1 MKIPSIESILTGA
14 EKNHQTLWQYILQS
28 EFEDSGM
35 PVDQIIRRV
44 EETYTVMRN
53 AVRSGLQEHGRSLS
67 GLTGG
72 DAFKY
77 YERIETGRT
86 VLSDFNAKAI
96 AYAIATN
103 EHNASMGVIVA
114 APTAGASGIL
124 PGVLIAAQEEFGYM
138 DSDIVHSLIVASGI
152 GAVIATRATVSGAAG
167 GCQAECGSA
176 AAMAAG
182 ALTYLLGGNDQ
193 QVMHAAALALKNCLG
208 LACDPVAGLVEI
220 PCIKRNGVYASMAIT
235 ACDMALSGIVSFIPP
250 DEVIDAMFQIG
261 SMMPACIR
269 ETAEGGLAV
278 TPTGLAAKE
287 RVFGVKKE
295 K

>member
-1 MKIPSIESILTGA
+1 MKISSIDSILKGA
-14 EKNHQTLWQYILQS
+14 EKNHQALWQYILQS
-28 EFEDSGM
+28 EFQDSGT
-35 PVDQIIRRV
+35 PIEEIVERV
-44 EETYTVMRN
+44 EKTYTVMRN
-53 AVRSGLQEHGRSLS
+53 AVRAGLRENGRSLS

-72 DAFKY
+72 DAYKY
-77 YERIETGRT
+77 YARIETGRT
-86 VLSDFNAKAI
+86 LLSDFNAKAI

-103 EHNASMGVIVA
+103 EYNASMGVIVA

-182 ALTYLLGGNDQ
+182 ALTYLLGGNNR
-193 QVMHAAALALKNCLG
+193 QVMNAAALALKNSLG
-208 LACDPVAGLVEI
+208 LACDPVAGLVEV

-235 ACDMALSGIVSFIPP
+235 ACDMALSGIASFIPP

-261 SMMPACIR
+261 SMLPSCLR

-278 TPTGLAAKE
+278 TPTGLAAMEK
-287 RVFGVKKE
+287 VFGIKNDK
-295 K
+295 

>member
-28 EFEDSGM
+28 EFEDCGM

-250 DEVIDAMFQIG
+250 DEVIDTMFQIG

>member
-1 MKIPSIESILTGA
+1 MKISSIDSILTGA
-14 EKNHQTLWQYILQS
+14 AKNHQTLWQYILQA
-28 EFEDSGM
+28 EYLESGT
-35 PVDQIIRRV
+35 PPEQIIKRV
-44 EETYTVMRN
+44 EDTYQVMRN
-53 AVRSGLQEHGRSLS
+53 AVRSGLKENSRSLS

-72 DAFKY
+72 DAFKFY
-77 YERIETGRT
+77 QRIEDGNS

-114 APTAGASGIL
+114 APTAGASGIM
-124 PGVLIAAQEEFGYM
+124 PGVLIAAQEQFGYM
-138 DSDIVHSLIVASGI
+138 DSDIVNALMVASGI

-182 ALTYLLGGNDQ
+182 ALAYLLGGTNT
-193 QVMHAAALALKNCLG
+193 QVMNAAALALKNSLG
-208 LACDPVAGLVEI
+208 LACDPVAGLVEV
-220 PCIKRNGVYASMAIT
+220 PCVKRNGVYASMAIT
-235 ACDMALSGIVSFIPP
+235 AADMALAGITSVIPP

-278 TPTGLAAKE
+278 TPTGIEAKKQI
-287 RVFGVKKE
+287 FGIKD
-295 K
+295 

>member
-1 MKIPSIESILTGA
+1 MKIPSIASILEGA
-14 EKNHQTLWQYILQS
+14 AKNHQALWQYILQA
-28 EFEDSGM
+28 EFLDSGV
-35 PVDQIIRRV
+35 PAEDIIARV
-44 EETYTVMRN
+44 ENTYQVMKS
-53 AVRSGLQEHGRSLS
+53 AVRSGLKEHSRSLS

-72 DAFKY
+72 DAYKY
-77 YERIETGRT
+77 YQRIQEGGS

-103 EHNASMGVIVA
+103 EQNASMGVIVA

-124 PGVLIAAQEEFGYM
+124 PGVLIAAQEEFGYL
-138 DSDIVHSLIVASGI
+138 DDDIVHSLIVASGI

-182 ALTYLLGGNDQ
+182 ALAHLLGGSDIQTVN
-193 QVMHAAALALKNCLG
+193 AAALALKNSLG
-208 LACDPVAGLVEI
+208 LACDPVAGLVEV
-220 PCIKRNGVYASMAIT
+220 PCVKRNGVYASMAIS
-235 ACDMALSGIVSFIPP
+235 AADMALAGITSVIPP

-278 TPTGLAAKE
+278 TPTGLEAKK
-287 RVFGVKKE
+287 RIFGIKE
-295 K
+295 EE

>member
-250 DEVIDAMFQIG
+250 DEVIDTMFQIG

>member
-1 MKIPSIESILTGA
+1 MKLPSIEAFLKGA
-14 EKNHQTLWQYILQS
+14 QQNRQTLWQYILQC
-28 EFEDSGM
+28 EFQDSGT
-35 PVDQIIRRV
+35 PVDEMIRRV
-44 EETYTVMRN
+44 EGTYQVMKN
-53 AVRSGLQEHGRSLS
+53 AVRSGLKENGKSLS

-77 YERIETGRT
+77 YERIKIGRT

-103 EHNASMGVIVA
+103 EQNASLGVIVA

-124 PGVLIAAQEEFGYM
+124 PGVIIAAQEEFGYM
-138 DSDIVHSLIVASGI
+138 DDDIIHSLIIASGI

-182 ALTYLLGGNDQ
+182 ALTYLLGGTPH
-193 QVMHAAALALKNCLG
+193 QVFNAAALALKNSLG
-208 LACDPVAGLVEI
+208 LACDPVAGLVEV
-220 PCIKRNGVYASMAIT
+220 PCVKRNGVYASMAIT
-235 ACDMALSGIVSFIPP
+235 ASDMSLAGITSVIPP

-261 SMMPACIR
+261 SQLPSCLR
-269 ETAEGGLAV
+269 ETAEGGLAI
-278 TPTGLAAKE
+278 TPTGLAAKN
-287 RVFGVKKE
+287 RIFGIDDKK
-295 K
+295 

>member
-1 MKIPSIESILTGA
+1 MKLPSIEAFLKGA
-14 EKNHQTLWQYILQS
+14 QQNRQTLWQYILQC
-28 EFEDSGM
+28 EFQDSGT
-35 PVDQIIRRV
+35 PVDEMIRRV
-44 EETYTVMRN
+44 EGTYQVMKN
-53 AVRSGLQEHGRSLS
+53 AVRSGLKENGKSLS

-77 YERIETGRT
+77 YERIKIGRT

-103 EHNASMGVIVA
+103 EQNASMGVIVA

-124 PGVLIAAQEEFGYM
+124 PGVIIAAQEEFGYM
-138 DSDIVHSLIVASGI
+138 DDDIIHSLIIASGI

-182 ALTYLLGGNDQ
+182 ALTYLLGGTPH
-193 QVMHAAALALKNCLG
+193 QVFNAAALALKNSLG
-208 LACDPVAGLVEI
+208 LACDPVAGLVEV
-220 PCIKRNGVYASMAIT
+220 PCVKRNGVYASMAIT
-235 ACDMALSGIVSFIPP
+235 ASDMSLAGITSVIPP

-261 SMMPACIR
+261 SQLPSCLR
-269 ETAEGGLAV
+269 ETAEGGLAI
-278 TPTGLAAKE
+278 TPTGLAAKN
-287 RVFGVKKE
+287 RIFGIDDKK
-295 K
+295 

>member
-250 DEVIDAMFQIG
+250 DEVIDTMFQIG

-287 RVFGVKKE
+287 RIFGVKKE